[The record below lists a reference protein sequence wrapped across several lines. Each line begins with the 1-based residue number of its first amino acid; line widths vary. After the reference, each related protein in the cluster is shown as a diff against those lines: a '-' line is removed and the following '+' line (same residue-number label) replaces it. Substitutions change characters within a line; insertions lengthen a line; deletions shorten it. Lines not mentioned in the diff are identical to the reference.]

1 MDCALLYRFI
11 IRIQYFRKKFFI
23 NKLFQPRQM
32 DKFFRDVKQLLA
44 TRNFPCNLNFV
55 FYKLF
60 TQILRRA
67 IVSSMRELCQRK
79 AKKFTLTLFY
89 EILLFKIY
97 CHKIENKYVR

>member
-1 MDCALLYRFI
+1 MGYALYHFTI
-11 IRIQYFRKKFFI
+11 CSQYFCQKFFI

-32 DKFFRDVKQLLA
+32 DKFFHDVKQLLA
-44 TRNFPCNLNFV
+44 TRNFSCNLNFV
-55 FYKLF
+55 FCKLF

-97 CHKIENKYVR
+97 CHKMENK